1 MKIEILYP
9 EMAYL
14 FGDNANVLYLEQSL
28 PEAEFIK
35 TAKGEAPKFISEEIN
50 LVYLGALTE
59 SNQEKA
65 IKLLT
70 PYKEDIKKAIDKG
83 TVFLFTGNALEIMG
97 DYILDD
103 DGRKISCLG
112 IFEYYAKRDYYHRHN
127 SACLCEFEDMKIMGF
142 KTQFTMCYPKTD
154 ANGLFKVTRGIGM
167 NEKTLAEG
175 IRVNNFFGTYL
186 VGPLLLLN
194 PEFTKYL
201 LKLMGANDPSLAF
214 EKEAMDAYKQRYQDF
229 LEKIPVKPEKYK
241 KM

>member
-14 FGDNANVLYLEQSL
+14 FGDNANVLYLEKTL
-28 PEAEFIK
+28 PDAEFVS
-35 TAKGEAPKFISEEIN
+35 TSKGDAPRFLSEKID

-59 SNQEKA
+59 RNQEKA
-65 IKLLT
+65 IKLLS
-70 PYKEDIKKAIDKG
+70 PYKDAIKKAIDEG

-97 DYILDD
+97 DYIIDD
-103 DGRKISCLG
+103 DGTKIPCLG

-127 SACLCEFEDMKIMGF
+127 SACLAEFEDMKIMGF

-154 ANGLFKVTRGIGM
+154 TSGLFKVIRGIGM
-167 NEKTLAEG
+167 NEKTMAEG

-186 VGPLLLLN
+186 VGPLLILN

-201 LKLMGANDPSLAF
+201 LKLIGVENPSLAF
-214 EKEAMDAYKQRYQDF
+214 EKEAVDAYNKRYEDF
-229 LEKIPVKPEKYK
+229 LDRIPVKPEKYK

>member
-59 SNQEKA
+59 RNQEKA
-65 IKLLT
+65 IELLM
-70 PYKEDIKKAIDKG
+70 PHKEAFKKAIDEG

-97 DYILDD
+97 DYIID
-103 DGRKISCLG
+103 DGGKKIPCLG
-112 IFEYYAKRDYYHRHN
+112 IFEYYAKRDFYHRHN
-127 SACLCEFEDMKIMGF
+127 SACLAEFENIKIMGF
-142 KTQFTMCYPKTD
+142 KTQFTMCYPRTD
-154 ANGLFKVTRGIGM
+154 SNGLFKVIRGIGM
-167 NEKTLAEG
+167 NEKTMAEG

-186 VGPLLLLN
+186 VGPLLILN

-201 LKLMGANDPSLAF
+201 MKLIGCENPVPAF
-214 EKEAMDAYKQRYQDF
+214 EKEAIEAYNKRYEDF
-229 LEKIPVKPEKYK
+229 LERIPVKPEKYK